1 MRKAA
6 IRPGPKNGPAVDTS
20 RPARE
25 RVYAYVCE
33 QILTGYFQ
41 GGSFIEEEQISSVM
55 NVSRTPVREAFH
67 RLEVEKFIDLL
78 PRRGALVRQVTASE
92 LTEVYEARRVVE
104 GYSIARI
111 CQEKLPVPAEM
122 ATLLEKMRRLQ
133 HSNHYEHVL
142 TDRMFHRTIVA
153 ASGNAI
159 LAEVYDSLRSRQLR
173 VAMTALSVD
182 PQRLRIIYSEHQQLL
197 DALIAHDEVRARAV
211 IDQHLR
217 PVLEVVSRLPG
228 FSLRPA
234 GEI

>member
-6 IRPGPKNGPAVDTS
+6 SKRGLKTGPAVETS

-25 RVYAYVCE
+25 RVYAHVCE
-33 QILTGYFQ
+33 QILTGHFQ

-111 CQEKLPVPAEM
+111 CQEGLPVPAEL
-122 ATLLEKMRRLQ
+122 ATLLEKMRRL

-173 VAMTALSVD
+173 VAMTALSLN
-182 PQRLRIIYSEHQQLL
+182 PQRLRIIFSEHRQLL

-228 FSLRPA
+228 FSLHPA
-234 GEI
+234 GEV